1 MYKQCGRF
9 EFLSHLKS
17 CALENLD
24 AFQKDFL
31 LPYTVRGYKVKIQCS
46 DKSPDPE
53 SEEVNIN
60 NLLDVDGELLDI
72 VDGEYEV
79 WNHRQLLRFYTSS

>member
-1 MYKQCGRF
+1 MQ
-9 EFLSHLKS
+9 
-17 CALENLD
+17 
-24 AFQKDFL
+24 FQKDFL
-31 LPYTVRGYKVKIQCS
+31 LPYTVRGYKVQIQCS

-60 NLLDVDGELLDI
+60 NLLDVDGELLYI

-79 WNHRQLLRFYTSS
+79 WYVRP